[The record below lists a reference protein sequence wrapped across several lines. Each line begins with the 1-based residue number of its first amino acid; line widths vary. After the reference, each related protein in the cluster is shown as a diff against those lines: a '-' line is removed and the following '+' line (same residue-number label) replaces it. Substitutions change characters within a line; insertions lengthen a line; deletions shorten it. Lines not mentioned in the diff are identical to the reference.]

1 MIIKF
6 DYMILILNKFC
17 MSTES
22 LPSLSAKNNGFI
34 VKLRGRRLS
43 QSKEYEEEN
52 AYCFTPGCVKAG
64 KHNLF
69 DKYTTRL
76 NTDLQ

>member
-1 MIIKF
+1 
-6 DYMILILNKFC
+6 

-34 VKLRGRRLS
+34 VKLRSRRLF

-69 DKYTTRL
+69 DWYKTRL
-76 NTDLQ
+76 NTDSQ